1 MDMKLDGD
9 EDEDVCDDD
18 IDSGGDDDID
28 SDGGWWALME
38 MVIAWMEMVI
48 ALMEIV
54 IDVDGDYDNDG
65 YGRRW
70 R

>member
-28 SDGGWWALME
+28 SD
-38 MVIAWMEMVI
+38 
-48 ALMEIV
+48 
-54 IDVDGDYDNDG
+54 DG
-65 YGRRW
+65 
-70 R
+70 